1 MEGLWGAMEVAAG
14 RAQAPRAQPAVAPPQ
29 LHPRFAQRRRDTV
42 PKSGWVD
49 GLREGRGVPSVPAD
63 ARPHACRYRAC
74 PGGAGKEPG
83 PRFMLRPIGAE
94 HGEECRREP
103 ARPLVRAL
111 AVPPPQDQAGAV
123 HSRDR
128 QRAPCRH
135 PQPRRRERGEDGPL
149 LQVAWGAQE
158 RRDCGWAKEDR
169 PCEGP
174 LRRRDIL
181 QYLWASEGNAG
192 EETPCAD
199 GLDHSSPGHL
209 VVLEEQELLGA
220 DRLRAQGLGGS
231 PQVPGAVGDTAEGAV
246 PREGRVVAELPVCQQ
261 ALAQGRHGQ
270 ASRLQAWTPSGQNS
284 DDRRVGVTLLTEES
298 WWSRQM

>member
-1 MEGLWGAMEVAAG
+1 VGCHGGRGWSCAGAEGPASGGAAAAPPPLRAEASRNGAEVRVGGWPAG
-14 RAQAPRAQPAVAPPQ
+14 GARRAQCPGRCEAPC
-29 LHPRFAQRRRDTV
+29 V
-42 PKSGWVD
+42 PVSGV
-49 GLREGRGVPSVPAD
+49 S
-63 ARPHACRYRAC
+63 
-74 PGGAGKEPG
+74 GGAGKEPG

-94 HGEECRREP
+94 HGEECRREH
-103 ARPLVRAL
+103 ARPLVRAF

-199 GLDHSSPGHL
+199 GLDHRSPGHL